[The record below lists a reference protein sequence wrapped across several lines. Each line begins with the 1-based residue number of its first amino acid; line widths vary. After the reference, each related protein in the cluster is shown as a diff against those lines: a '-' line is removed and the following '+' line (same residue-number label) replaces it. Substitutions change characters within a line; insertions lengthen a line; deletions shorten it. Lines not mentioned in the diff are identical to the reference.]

1 MANRILNVD
10 ALSKGTKIEDVF
22 KNSEIDVVVDL
33 FSEGDTVFIAEKV
46 DVKKTGFK
54 YGIVGRGIVSAVEK
68 IAGRGKLKLKLD
80 NLVRNDIIN
89 LAYLKELDE
98 PYWFQRYLRM
108 PVELANDRIVSWLN
122 ETIDAGGV
130 GVGGSVEVKPVEAS
144 QGAVEET
151 GSKKEEAKAVS
162 EPKKRATRKRT
173 TTAKAKTATKS
184 TGAKAG
190 TKAGAKAGAQAKETS
205 NVVEISSGKKSTA
218 KAGTKSTTKKTASAT
233 KAGSTK
239 TTARK
244 TTRTRKSTRAVSGG
258 TTQKRAA
265 RRGGTGAVLD
275 RPESAVL
282 KLDGSD
288 EIVKLPMTKELQG
301 VVDKFG
307 EVVKSDVGT
316 RIEVD
321 MKGKDM
327 QIVYHRVLNNDKE
340 SDRER
345 FNFFVDEI
353 VGSLMKMRGKLD
365 WVSDSEKELLY
376 AEEVEQVMELLKSD
390 SDKATKVLNG
400 LRKTKDEPDWAL
412 GLRLRDA
419 VMDSLMDS
427 KNVKTVFEVYG
438 LTDIQK
444 SGLEKLAKDLK
455 LNVDLVL
462 H

>member
-130 GVGGSVEVKPVEAS
+130 GVGGRVEVKPVEAS

-173 TTAKAKTATKS
+173 TAKAKTATKS
-184 TGAKAG
+184 TGSKAG

>member
-54 YGIVGRGIVSAVEK
+54 YGIVGRGLVSAVEK

-144 QGAVEET
+144 QAVEDS
-151 GSKKEEAKAVS
+151 GSKKEETKEEAKAETKAVS
-162 EPKKRATRKRT
+162 EPKKRVSRKRT
-173 TTAKAKTATKS
+173 TAKTASKATSKTTS
-184 TGAKAG
+184 KPKAG
-190 TKAGAKAGAQAKETS
+190 TKAKETS
-205 NVVEISSGKKSTA
+205 NVVEISSGKKTA
-218 KAGTKSTTKKTASAT
+218 GSKATGAKKVASAT
-233 KAGSTK
+233 KAVESK
-239 TTARK
+239 TSARK
-244 TTRTRKSTRAVSGG
+244 TSRARKSTRAVSGG

-265 RRGGTGAVLD
+265 RRGGTGAVLERTD
-275 RPESAVL
+275 SAVL
-282 KLDGSD
+282 RVDGSD
-288 EIVKLPMTKELQG
+288 EIVKLPMTKELKG
-301 VVDKFG
+301 VVEKFG

-327 QIVYHRVLNNDKE
+327 QIVYHRVLNNDKDT
-340 SDRER
+340 DRDR

-365 WVSDSEKELLY
+365 WVSESEKELLY
-376 AEEVEQVMELLKSD
+376 AEEVEQVMDMLKSD
-390 SDKATKVLNG
+390 SEKAAKVLNG

-419 VMDSLMDS
+419 VMESLMDS
-427 KNVKTVFEVYG
+427 KNVKTVYEVYG

-455 LNVDLVL
+455 LNVELVL

>member
-80 NLVRNDIIN
+80 NLVRTDIIN
-89 LAYLKELDE
+89 LAYLKELGE

-130 GVGGSVEVKPVEAS
+130 GVGGNVEVKPVEVS

-190 TKAGAKAGAQAKETS
+190 TKAGSKAGAQAKETS

-275 RPESAVL
+275 RTESAVL

-301 VVDKFG
+301 VVEQYG

-345 FNFFVDEI
+345 FNFFVDEV

-419 VMDSLMDS
+419 VMDSLMDG

-444 SGLEKLAKDLK
+444 SALEKLAKDLK

>member
-173 TTAKAKTATKS
+173 TAKAKTATKS
-184 TGAKAG
+184 TGSKAG

>member
-190 TKAGAKAGAQAKETS
+190 TKAGAKAGSQAKETS

>member
-130 GVGGSVEVKPVEAS
+130 GVGGRVEVKPVEAS

-162 EPKKRATRKRT
+162 EPKKRATRKR